1 MWPAMSATAAQ
12 PEPFAHAFSSA
23 SGSRGPEDMG
33 SQLDRGVGDGDTPK
47 RSRGFAKKKRRCG
60 EEGDQKKVII
70 DLTEQEEE
78 KEEKEKKES
87 RRLEAGEL
95 RAPGK
100 PKLGGKTAAKKAT
113 DALFQGTGLDPSWK
127 NRKKILKLV
136 KKKLKKT
143 RESSSSSA
151 SSTSTTSSGSGGE
164 NVLEDRSKLHRIA
177 AIAPGVLAAQGIC
190 NMKEFLTQVA
200 GTGWEEDRQSL
211 PPLLGLY
218 HRTYMV
224 GRLSGG
230 VSREFS
236 TLCWIGDLLLQG
248 RASEAMDALVQ
259 RLKSLELTAGG
270 TNWATS
276 QKLELVPP
284 PTASIG
290 GRSEI
295 QVARKEAK
303 LDQQVLPSASAFEK
317 GSTKG
322 KEKGKDKTK
331 RQGQGQVKGGRP
343 QEAGGMKESE
353 GAEDRYEAPRGV
365 EAGGS
370 QGVLPKKVEACGSP
384 EVLPRR
390 EAAEDQDEN
399 KGGFLPDVAKKK
411 KVAEMRRGQADSAQ
425 KRGLEGRISQK
436 RASKKIQKT
445 WRRLQ
450 RKKDREEKKKLR
462 SYDASERGGV
472 ERLPSA
478 AKFLPE
484 VAATTLGTME
494 CTDGKSLPFSSDQ
507 GSHALGLGQDGLRKK
522 QGCRGW

>member
-1 MWPAMSATAAQ
+1 MRIGARPAAAPRRLRRPAAAVIPEAAVPGGRRVRRRPAAAEGGGALDVPGEAVEPAEVVLEKFQRGEEVEGVRLAPGVLGRGEWLVANKGSYYQQPTSFAFKVEREELEGGEREVAGILTGTESEPLLRFGSGEKPCRIQVHLCGRQCQQLRHNPNLLHTRFLRRLAPEAPKTWEANLIEESETAILQSEA
-12 PEPFAHAFSSA
+12 EALRKRKEDAEKKEIRRRSS
-23 SGSRGPEDMG
+23 STSP
-33 SQLDRGVGDGDTPK
+33 SK
-47 RSRGFAKKKRRCG
+47 KKKKKR
-60 EEGDQKKVII
+60 KK
-70 DLTEQEEE
+70 
-78 KEEKEKKES
+78 KKES

-317 GSTKG
+317 GRTKG

-331 RQGQGQVKGGRP
+331 DKGKGKS
-343 QEAGGMKESE
+343 KE
-353 GAEDRYEAPRGV
+353 GD
-365 EAGGS
+365 
-370 QGVLPKKVEACGSP
+370 PKKP
-384 EVLPRR
+384 
-390 EAAEDQDEN
+390 
-399 KGGFLPDVAKKK
+399 VA
-411 KVAEMRRGQADSAQ
+411 
-425 KRGLEGRISQK
+425 
-436 RASKKIQKT
+436 
-445 WRRLQ
+445 
-450 RKKDREEKKKLR
+450 
-462 SYDASERGGV
+462 
-472 ERLPSA
+472 
-478 AKFLPE
+478 
-484 VAATTLGTME
+484 
-494 CTDGKSLPFSSDQ
+494 
-507 GSHALGLGQDGLRKK
+507 
-522 QGCRGW
+522 